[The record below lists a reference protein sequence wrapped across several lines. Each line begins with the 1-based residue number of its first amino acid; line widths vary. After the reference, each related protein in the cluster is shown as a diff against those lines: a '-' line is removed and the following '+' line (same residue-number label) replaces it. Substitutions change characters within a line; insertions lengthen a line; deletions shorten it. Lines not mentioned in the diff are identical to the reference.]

1 MSAPALAVGSRTP
14 RQRLAQWLLWVA
26 LPLTALGYQVASK
39 LVADALLGQDWSW
52 LLLARALAMPTLWTA
67 VLCELV
73 GLGAWM
79 VILSEISLSAA
90 FSISA
95 LSYVLV
101 IAASWSVF
109 RESISALQLAGGAA
123 ILFGVWLIGRAPDE
137 R

>member
-1 MSAPALAVGSRTP
+1 MSAPAWVDTGRRP

-26 LPLTALGYQVASK
+26 LPLTALGYQIASK
-39 LVADALLGQDWSW
+39 LAADALLGQDWGFA
-52 LLLARALAMPTLWTA
+52 LVGRALMLPTLWAA

-109 RESISALQLAGGAA
+109 RESITALQLAGGAA
-123 ILFGVWLIGRAPDE
+123 ILTGVWLIGRAPDE